1 MEEDPSVLALRLLLN
16 QNSDLWYSP
25 DYGRIFIYY
34 DESEV
39 GYGTDAQWID
49 AAPFNMP
56 PPDGRNLT
64 IGRRTGAKVISV
76 VGIGLSIFTR
86 AGIGTAKPK

>member
-1 MEEDPSVLALRLLLN
+1 
-16 QNSDLWYSP
+16 
-25 DYGRIFIYY
+25 
-34 DESEV
+34 
-39 GYGTDAQWID
+39 
-49 AAPFNMP
+49 MP

-86 AGIGTAKPK
+86 TGIGTASF